1 MSEFNVWS
9 YLARMGVSVKG
20 SASRTLAEG
29 DRQAGMTAPTLL
41 TLDDIEEYLHTD
53 YEAFSCQAPGCT
65 KTFSQLIESEL
76 HYNAVHRHSC
86 SVCRKSLPSPHLL
99 ELHIQET
106 HDSFFAV
113 MSERKASYQCFLPT
127 CAHVTW
133 NPEERHEHV
142 VSEHKFPPDF
152 RFDEI
157 KKKTKSAA
165 VPANGNNGMANGSAK
180 VNKRQKKKS
189 SEVNGNSSKESSNPG
204 SRRQSLSLA
213 RMGEHFKVDNTSDQ
227 SMEVDTSN
235 NERNSVSLC
244 PSSESTQSPSE
255 TVSDVKNQERRGS
268 SSSSGKKSRIP
279 VRSNSCKVPKN
290 LSFGAGIPR
299 GFARPKS
306 KKKQWYQANSDDV
319 DMDTATNIETSDLSG
334 LRDSLPS

>member
-20 SASRTLAEG
+20 PASRTLAEG
-29 DRQAGMTAPTLL
+29 DRQAGMTAPTLV
-41 TLDDIEEYLHTD
+41 TLDDIEEFLHTD
-53 YEAFSCQAPGCT
+53 YEVFSCQAPGCT

-99 ELHIQET
+99 ELHIQES

-127 CAHVTW
+127 CPQVTW
-133 NPEERHEHV
+133 SPEERHEHV
-142 VSEHKFPPDF
+142 VEEHKFPPDF
-152 RFDEI
+152 RFDEV
-157 KKKTKSAA
+157 KKKTKPAS
-165 VPANGNNGMANGSAK
+165 ANGNGLTNGSAK
-180 VNKRQKKKS
+180 VKQRPKKKQ
-189 SEVNGNSSKESSNPG
+189 SEVNGNNSKESNLSAG

-213 RMGEHFKVDNTSDQ
+213 RMGEHFKADNNSDQ
-227 SMEVDTSN
+227 SMEVDASN
-235 NERNSVSLC
+235 NERNTLSLC
-244 PSSESTQSPSE
+244 PSEMTQSPS
-255 TVSDVKNQERRGS
+255 TPVSDPKGQDRRGS
-268 SSSSGKKSRIP
+268 SSSTGKKSRIP
-279 VRSNSCKVPKN
+279 VRSNSCRVPKN

-299 GFARPKS
+299 GFARPKV
-306 KKKQWYQANSDDV
+306 KKKHWYQASSEDV
-319 DMDTATNIETSDLSG
+319 SMDTATNIETSDLSG

>member
-20 SASRTLAEG
+20 PASRTLAEG

-41 TLDDIEEYLHTD
+41 TLDDIEEFLHTD
-53 YEAFSCQAPGCT
+53 YEVFSCQAPGCT

-76 HYNAVHRHSC
+76 HYNAVHRHCC

-99 ELHIQET
+99 ELHIQES

-127 CAHVTW
+127 CPAVSW
-133 NPEERHEHV
+133 SPEERHKHV
-142 VSEHKFPPDF
+142 VEEHKFPPDF

-157 KKKTKSAA
+157 KKKTKAA
-165 VPANGNNGMANGSAK
+165 APANGIGLTNGSAK
-180 VNKRQKKKS
+180 VKQRQKKKQ
-189 SEVNGNSSKESSNPG
+189 SESNGSNSKESSNSSSG

-227 SMEVDTSN
+227 SMEVDASN
-235 NERNSVSLC
+235 NERNTVSLC
-244 PSSESTQSPSE
+244 PSEVTQSPSDN
-255 TVSDVKNQERRGS
+255 VSDAMSQERRGS
-268 SSSSGKKSRIP
+268 SSSTGKKSRIP
-279 VRSNSCKVPKN
+279 VRSNSCRVPKN

-306 KKKQWYQANSDDV
+306 KKKQWYQASAEDIS
-319 DMDTATNIETSDLSG
+319 MDTATNIETSDLSG